1 VWMRGSPMADLLPDQ
16 LRLMASAYPEELAYR
31 NLGDGTSITFARWEE
46 ISNRMTRGLLHRGIT
61 KGDRVAIYLEPVRIL
76 DWIVAYAAVHKL
88 GAVCVPVNNRLSP
101 SEVRVILEHAGVRAV
116 VTSSSYSAAV
126 TPLAGTFPELEF
138 VVTADA
144 HEVAGCVAI
153 DELLDADSGPIQVPV
168 GGSDLADVLYTSG
181 TTGRPKGVAVRHDQV
196 ALMPNGLPT
205 WRGSSWLTAAP
216 VFTFAGIGFI
226 YNPMKAGMTVLFLPA
241 FEAGSWLEAVERE
254 RPVIAFI
261 VPAMAQL
268 LIHHPSFDGADLSSL
283 GRLILGSAPL
293 APDTL
298 LRLQSKL
305 ADAPV
310 INSYG
315 MTEGGLATFTM
326 DPEGARTR
334 PGAVGRPTPPV
345 EVRIVDDDGTP
356 CPTGAIGEVLTRN
369 PGGHREYFRD
379 PEATARLWE
388 GGWLHTGDLGRLDPE
403 GYLYIVGRKKDVIIR
418 GGMNIY
424 TDDVEAVL
432 QAHPSV
438 VEAAVV
444 GVPHDVLGED
454 VAAFVVVRP
463 DADLS
468 LDELQEFVRSRLAD
482 YKVPRQMTIVSEL
495 PRTASGK
502 VVRSHLVATPV
513 ADGAAAP
520 VARGVDRGARGPAG

>member
-1 VWMRGSPMADLLPDQ
+1 MADLLPDQ
-16 LRLMASAYPEELAYR
+16 LRLMASAYPDEVAYR

-46 ISNRMTRGLLHRGIT
+46 VSNRLARGLVDRRIA
-61 KGDRVAIYLEPVRIL
+61 KGDRVAIYLEPLRIL
-76 DWIVAYAAVHKL
+76 EWIVAYAAVHKI
-88 GAVCVPVNNRLSP
+88 GAVCVPVNDRLSP
-101 SEVRVILEHAGVRAV
+101 SEVQVILEHAGV
-116 VTSSSYSAAV
+116 SAAV
-126 TPLAGTFPELEF
+126 TSSAFAASVVLLVGTIPELET
-138 VVTADA
+138 VVTVDA
-144 HEVAGCVAI
+144 SDAAGCVTL
-153 DELLDADSGPIQVPV
+153 DEVLDADPGPIQVPV
-168 GGSDLADVLYTSG
+168 DEDDLADVLYTSG
-181 TTGRPKGVAVRHDQV
+181 TTGRPKGVAVRHGQV
-196 ALMPNGLPT
+196 AQLPNGLPT
-205 WRGSSWLTAAP
+205 WRGSGWLTAAP

-241 FEAGSWLEAVERE
+241 FEAGGWLEAVERE

-268 LIHHPSFDGADLSSL
+268 LIHHPSFDSADLSSL

-293 APDTL
+293 APGTL
-298 LRLQSKL
+298 LRLQAKL
-305 ADAPV
+305 GDAPV
-310 INSYG
+310 LNSYG
-315 MTEGGLATFTM
+315 MTEGGYATFTM

-345 EVRIVDDDGTP
+345 EVRIVDDDGDTSP
-356 CPTGAIGEVLTRN
+356 IGAVGEVLTRN
-369 PGGHREYFRD
+369 PAGHREYFRD
-379 PEATARLWE
+379 PEATARQWD
-388 GGWLHTGDLGRLDPE
+388 GGWLHTGDLGHLDDD

-454 VAAFVVVRP
+454 VAAFVVIRP
-463 DADLS
+463 DADLP
-468 LDELQEFVRSRLAD
+468 LDELQEFARARLAD
-482 YKVPRQMTIVSEL
+482 YKVPRLITVVSKL

-502 VVRSHLVATPV
+502 VVRSRLVAAPFDGGVPV
-513 ADGAAAP
+513 PDG
-520 VARGVDRGARGPAG
+520 